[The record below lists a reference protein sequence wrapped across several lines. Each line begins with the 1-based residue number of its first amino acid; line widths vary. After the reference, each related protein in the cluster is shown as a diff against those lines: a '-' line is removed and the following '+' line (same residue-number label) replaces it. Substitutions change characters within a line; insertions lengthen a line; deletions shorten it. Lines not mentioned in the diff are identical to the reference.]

1 MVAGELR
8 RFLLRA
14 ADARASLRH
23 FRPWRGAHHP
33 CRRRFFLGGRGF
45 QRKFEQ
51 QKNKN
56 SVFSLSHI
64 LSLFTPRPPLQK
76 KNASLPQEAL
86 SVDFALVGAEAV
98 VESGGAV
105 SKLGTYG
112 VAVAAKAASV
122 PFYVA
127 AESYKFSRL
136 YPLGQKGLP
145 EERKHVDFGPLLPRA
160 VRVNNPSRDYTPPK
174 FISLLFTDLGV
185 LTPAAV
191 SDELIQL
198 YT

>member
-1 MVAGELR
+1 MSSKKTKTQS
-8 RFLLRA
+8 
-14 ADARASLRH
+14 SLSH
-23 FRPWRGAHHP
+23 T
-33 CRRRFFLGGRGF
+33 
-45 QRKFEQ
+45 
-51 QKNKN
+51 
-56 SVFSLSHI
+56 FSLS
-64 LSLFTPRPPLQK
+64 LPLAPPSKK
-76 KNASLPQEAL
+76 KNCLSPQEAL

>member
-1 MVAGELR
+1 MLTHGHSRVVLALLR
-8 RFLLRA
+8 RA
-14 ADARASLRH
+14 ASKGQQFSVVVTEGRPDGAGLAMARA
-23 FRPWRGAHHP
+23 
-33 CRRRFFLGGRGF
+33 
-45 QRKFEQ
+45 
-51 QKNKN
+51 
-56 SVFSLSHI
+56 LSESGI
-64 LSLFTPRPPLQK
+64 PATVIIDSAVAWAL
-76 KNASLPQEAL
+76 EAL

-145 EERKHVDFGPLLPRA
+145 EERKHVDFSPLLPRA
-160 VRVNNPSRDYTPPK
+160 VRVSNPSRDYTPPK

>member
-1 MVAGELR
+1 MLDPAPT
-8 RFLLRA
+8 
-14 ADARASLRH
+14 ASVVLSLSRSLSCTQ
-23 FRPWRGAHHP
+23 A
-33 CRRRFFLGGRGF
+33 
-45 QRKFEQ
+45 
-51 QKNKN
+51 QKENRNNNKLTLSGTSKKKKN
-56 SVFSLSHI
+56 SHL
-64 LSLFTPRPPLQK
+64 K
-76 KNASLPQEAL
+76 KTLQEAL

-112 VAVAAKAASV
+112 VAVAAKAASG

-160 VRVNNPSRDYTPPK
+160 VRVDNPSRDYTPPS

-198 YT
+198 YS

>member
-1 MVAGELR
+1 MSSKKTKTQS
-8 RFLLRA
+8 
-14 ADARASLRH
+14 SLSH
-23 FRPWRGAHHP
+23 T
-33 CRRRFFLGGRGF
+33 
-45 QRKFEQ
+45 
-51 QKNKN
+51 
-56 SVFSLSHI
+56 FSLS
-64 LSLFTPRPPLQK
+64 LPLAPPSK
-76 KNASLPQEAL
+76 KKTASLPQEAL
-86 SVDFALVGAEAV
+86 SVDIAHVGAEAL

>member
-1 MVAGELR
+1 MY
-8 RFLLRA
+8 
-14 ADARASLRH
+14 ASSKRKQKQQQ
-23 FRPWRGAHHP
+23 AHAIWNV
-33 CRRRFFLGGRGF
+33 
-45 QRKFEQ
+45 K
-51 QKNKN
+51 KKKN
-56 SVFSLSHI
+56 SHL
-64 LSLFTPRPPLQK
+64 K
-76 KNASLPQEAL
+76 KTLQEAL

-160 VRVNNPSRDYTPPK
+160 VRVDNPSRDYTPPS

-198 YT
+198 YS